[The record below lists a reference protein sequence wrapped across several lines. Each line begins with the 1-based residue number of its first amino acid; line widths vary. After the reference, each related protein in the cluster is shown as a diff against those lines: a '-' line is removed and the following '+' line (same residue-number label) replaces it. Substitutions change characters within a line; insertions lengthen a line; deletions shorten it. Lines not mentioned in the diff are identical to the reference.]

1 MTGPKLPTAAPRLK
15 PRNCKLTPY
24 TLRKSVP
31 TFKLASELIAYASPD
46 STFHVT
52 KELMRKATRSILIG
66 IYDFSAPYVKDL
78 LVDAIG
84 RGVKVT
90 LMLDID
96 SKEEQAFFDELKA
109 KGCDGVP
116 APSCASTR
124 ARYFPC
130 CHEKVIVID
139 DEWAMI
145 QSGNYSVNSIPDNE
159 TEDGKFVTGNRD
171 MGIAVRSPEV
181 ARFFTSVVESDIKLE
196 LGAGQIRAV
205 PAALTSQRVMVPQ
218 PSAPPHRFKSLSF
231 TPEEPIEATAILS
244 PENYVEEVSRFLASA
259 KRSVWIEQQYIRPAQ
274 SAIGAMLSK
283 INAGL
288 DVRVILPY
296 GRDGGKDLRETMT
309 ALSDGYGLARGTNV
323 RALNPRHFTH
333 CHNKLIV
340 VDETTVLISSQ
351 NWTNTAVLQNREA
364 GLLLRSP
371 KLAQYYGEIF
381 KADWDDAA
389 VKAEPTVRPK
399 EGPRL
404 IEATLA
410 DYVEV

>member
-1 MTGPKLPTAAPRLK
+1 M
-15 PRNCKLTPY
+15 
-24 TLRKSVP
+24 P

-96 SKEEQAFFDELKA
+96 SKEEQACFDELKA

-181 ARFFTSVVESDIKLE
+181 ARFFSSSAR
-196 LGAGQIRAV
+196 GR
-205 PAALTSQRVMVPQ
+205 
-218 PSAPPHRFKSLSF
+218 SAPCPPRLHRNASWSR
-231 TPEEPIEATAILS
+231 S
-244 PENYVEEVSRFLASA
+244 PAHRRIGSRVSASRP
-259 KRSVWIEQQYIRPAQ
+259 RSR
-274 SAIGAMLSK
+274 S
-283 INAGL
+283 
-288 DVRVILPY
+288 R
-296 GRDGGKDLRETMT
+296 R
-309 ALSDGYGLARGTNV
+309 
-323 RALNPRHFTH
+323 
-333 CHNKLIV
+333 
-340 VDETTVLISSQ
+340 
-351 NWTNTAVLQNREA
+351 
-364 GLLLRSP
+364 LRS
-371 KLAQYYGEIF
+371 
-381 KADWDDAA
+381 
-389 VKAEPTVRPK
+389 
-399 EGPRL
+399 
-404 IEATLA
+404 
-410 DYVEV
+410 